1 MAASLPSAHNCHF
14 YLYQKILVPGA
25 AVKSAPADAA
35 LTAVTDSAAD
45 LQAKL
50 AAIDVLPK
58 PMPETP
64 DYYWASHRAAEK
76 QKLKD
81 TWRNRDAVR
90 ALVDGE
96 EGVFEGGGG
105 ERDPFAPLLDGL
117 RAEMVQ
123 YKESL
128 LGQTDLAAEQG
139 HGGEDFPCPP
149 YGTPLGPKVDRAVSS
164 GRSARGCDHC
174 FSSVPLNCLL
184 APRPPPAAMS
194 VRTLSLD
201 TFALSCGAPCFPAP
215 FSSSRWP
222 TTTSDER

>member
-1 MAASLPSAHNCHF
+1 M
-14 YLYQKILVPGA
+14 PGA

-35 LTAVTDSAAD
+35 LPVVTDSAAD
-45 LQAKL
+45 FQAKL
-50 AAIDVLPK
+50 AAIDALPK
-58 PMPETP
+58 PIPETP
-64 DYYWASHRAAEK
+64 DHYWASHRTAEK

-128 LGQTDLAAEQG
+128 LGQTNLGQQNRDT
-139 HGGEDFPCPP
+139 GGK
-149 YGTPLGPKVDRAVSS
+149 T
-164 GRSARGCDHC
+164 
-174 FSSVPLNCLL
+174 
-184 APRPPPAAMS
+184 
-194 VRTLSLD
+194 
-201 TFALSCGAPCFPAP
+201 FPAP
-215 FSSSRWP
+215 HTAPHWDQRW
-222 TTTSDER
+222 TAL